1 MGRRRRLR
9 PDRWGTA
16 LPRGGHGRPA
26 SQGHRAVNVGPNRR
40 EAGRRR
46 AGLDQAVGR
55 GDPPNDR
62 SLAFHDGQ
70 GPRCTSRAF
79 QRRLESHGVAQSM
92 PRPGNP
98 RDNAVAESLFKTS
111 KRELIK
117 ERPCRTRGGAKRE
130 VFKRIEPHCN
140 TRRTHSSP
148 GHRAPCDS
156 ERGATQ
162 RCLNS
167 CPRYLDHSRLY
178 WYQNRRMSI
187 PMKAKVN
194 SVR

>member
-117 ERPCRTRGGAKRE
+117 ERPCRTRGVRSGRSSSASSRTATPGE
-130 VFKRIEPHCN
+130 
-140 TRRTHSSP
+140 RTHR
-148 GHRAPCDS
+148 RAIGRLATQSAAQP
-156 ERGATQ
+156 RGA
-162 RCLNS
+162 
-167 CPRYLDHSRLY
+167 
-178 WYQNRRMSI
+178 
-187 PMKAKVN
+187 
-194 SVR
+194 

>member
-117 ERPCRTRGGAKRE
+117 ERPCRTRGGCEA
-130 VFKRIEPHCN
+130 
-140 TRRTHSSP
+140 
-148 GHRAPCDS
+148 GGLQAHRAALQHPENALIAGPS
-156 ERGATQ
+156 GA
-162 RCLNS
+162 L
-167 CPRYLDHSRLY
+167 RLRA
-178 WYQNRRMSI
+178 RRN
-187 PMKAKVN
+187 PEVLK
-194 SVR
+194 